1 MSEEKESQMSKS
13 SQFVLQISG
22 AALFSALSLILSLF
36 VVPYLPRTPEGFA
49 YFDPVSIV
57 WVTCFLIFGPL
68 AGVLCCGIGSIILMP
83 FDPFAPIGPLM
94 KFSATFSL
102 IIIPILLLKFT
113 KRNRIMTLTELKT
126 LRLESVRKSQSL
138 KKVKNYVIYGLIGT
152 GFRIVVMVILNIWV
166 YLSFYGASGLEIWI
180 VVVILLNA
188 LTSLWDL
195 LIPYLI
201 VFVTKLDA
209 IFEIW

>member
-1 MSEEKESQMSKS
+1 MSEEKEPHMSES

-22 AALFSALSLILSLF
+22 AALFSSLSLILSVF
-36 VVPYLPRTPEGFA
+36 TTEFLPRTPEGFA

-68 AGVLCCGIGSIILMP
+68 AGVLCCGIGSLILMP

-102 IIIPILLLKFT
+102 IIIPILLLSLS
-113 KRNRIMTLTELKT
+113 KRKEGI
-126 LRLESVRKSQSL
+126 RKSQSL
-138 KKVKNYVIYGLIGT
+138 KNLKNYVIYGLFGT
-152 GFRIVVMVILNIWV
+152 GFRIIVMVILNIMV

-180 VVVILLNA
+180 IVGILLNA

-209 IFEIW
+209 VFEIW

>member
-1 MSEEKESQMSKS
+1 MSEEKESHMSKS

-68 AGVLCCGIGSIILMP
+68 AGVLCCGIGSLILMP

-102 IIIPILLLKFT
+102 IIIPILLLSLS
-113 KRNRIMTLTELKT
+113 KRKEGI
-126 LRLESVRKSQSL
+126 RKSQSL
-138 KKVKNYVIYGLIGT
+138 KKVKNYVIYGLFGT
-152 GFRIVVMVILNIWV
+152 GFRIIVMVILNIWV

>member
-1 MSEEKESQMSKS
+1 MLEEKESHMSKS

-22 AALFSALSLILSLF
+22 AALFSALSLILSLY

-68 AGVLCCGIGSIILMP
+68 AGILCTGIGSVLLMP

-94 KFSATFSL
+94 KFAATFSL
-102 IIIPILLLKFT
+102 IIIPILLLRYT
-113 KRNRIMTLTELKT
+113 KRKENI
-126 LRLESVRKSQSL
+126 RKSQSL
-138 KKVKNYVIYGLIGT
+138 KKVKNYVIYGLFGT
-152 GFRIVVMVILNIWV
+152 GFRLIVMVILNIIV
-166 YLSFYGASGLEIWI
+166 YISFYGVLGLEIWI

-201 VFVTKLDA
+201 VFGTKLDA
-209 IFEIW
+209 KFEIW

>member
-1 MSEEKESQMSKS
+1 MLEEKESHMSKS

-22 AALFSALSLILSLF
+22 AALFSALSLILSLY

-57 WVTCFLIFGPL
+57 WMTCFLIFGPL
-68 AGVLCCGIGSIILMP
+68 AGVLCCGIGSVILMP

-94 KFSATFSL
+94 KFAATFSL
-102 IIIPILLLKFT
+102 MIIPILLLRYT
-113 KRNRIMTLTELKT
+113 KRK
-126 LRLESVRKSQSL
+126 ESIRKSQSL
-138 KKVKNYVIYGLIGT
+138 KKVKNYVIYGLFGT
-152 GFRIVVMVILNIWV
+152 GFRLIVTVILNIIV
-166 YLSFYGASGLEIWI
+166 YISFYGVLGLEIWI

-201 VFVTKLDA
+201 VFGTKLDA
-209 IFEIW
+209 KFEIW

>member
-1 MSEEKESQMSKS
+1 MSEEKEPHMSES

-22 AALFSALSLILSLF
+22 AALFSSLSLILSVFTTEFLS
-36 VVPYLPRTPEGFA
+36 RTPEGFA

-68 AGVLCCGIGSIILMP
+68 AGVLCCGIGSLILMP
-83 FDPFAPIGPLM
+83 FDPTGPIGPFM
-94 KFSATFSL
+94 KFSATISL
-102 IIIPILLLKFT
+102 IVIPILLLKYN
-113 KRNRIMTLTELKT
+113 KRK
-126 LRLESVRKSQSL
+126 ESIRKSQIL
-138 KKVKNYVIYGLIGT
+138 KNVNTYIIYGLFGT
-152 GFRIVVMVILNIWV
+152 GFRIFVMVILNIIV
-166 YLSFYGASGLEIWI
+166 YLSFYGASGLEYYI
-180 VVVILLNA
+180 VVVVIPLNA

-201 VFVTKLDA
+201 VFGTKLDA

>member
-1 MSEEKESQMSKS
+1 MLEEKESHMSKS

-22 AALFSALSLILSLF
+22 AALFSALSLILSILTT
-36 VVPYLPRTPEGFA
+36 PYLPRTAEGFA

-83 FDPFAPIGPLM
+83 FDSFAPIGPLM

-102 IIIPILLLKFT
+102 IIVPILLLKFA
-113 KRNRIMTLTELKT
+113 KRKENT
-126 LRLESVRKSQSL
+126 RKSQIL
-138 KKVKNYVIYGLIGT
+138 KKFTNYIIYGLFGT
-152 GFRIVVMVILNIWV
+152 GFRIIVMVILNIIV
-166 YLSFYGASGLEIWI
+166 YISFYGTSGIEIWI

-201 VFVTKLDA
+201 VYGAKLDVK
-209 IFEIW
+209 FEIW

>member
-1 MSEEKESQMSKS
+1 MLEEKESHMSKS

-22 AALFSALSLILSLF
+22 AALFSALSLILSLY

-57 WVTCFLIFGPL
+57 WMTCFLIFGPL
-68 AGVLCCGIGSIILMP
+68 AGILCTGIGSVLLMP

-94 KFSATFSL
+94 KFAATFSL
-102 IIIPILLLKFT
+102 MIIPILLLRYT
-113 KRNRIMTLTELKT
+113 KRK
-126 LRLESVRKSQSL
+126 ESIRKSQSL
-138 KKVKNYVIYGLIGT
+138 KKVKNYVIYGLFGT
-152 GFRIVVMVILNIWV
+152 GFRLIVTVILNIIV
-166 YLSFYGASGLEIWI
+166 YISFYGVLGLEIWI

-201 VFVTKLDA
+201 VFTTKLDA
-209 IFEIW
+209 KFEIW

>member
-1 MSEEKESQMSKS
+1 MSEEKEFQMSKS

-49 YFDPVSIV
+49 YFDPVSII

-68 AGVLCCGIGSIILMP
+68 AGVLCCGIGSVILMP

-102 IIIPILLLKFT
+102 IIIPILLLSLT
-113 KRNRIMTLTELKT
+113 KRK
-126 LRLESVRKSQSL
+126 ESIRKSQSL
-138 KKVKNYVIYGLIGT
+138 KKVKNYVIYGLFGT
-152 GFRIVVMVILNIWV
+152 GFRIIVMIILNIMV
-166 YLSFYGASGLEIWI
+166 YLSFYGASGLEAWI
-180 VVVILLNA
+180 VLVILLNA

-201 VFVTKLDA
+201 VFGTKLDA
-209 IFEIW
+209 KFEIW

>member
-1 MSEEKESQMSKS
+1 MSEEKESHMSKS

-22 AALFSALSLILSLF
+22 AALFSALSLMLSLF

-49 YFDPVSIV
+49 YFDPVSII

-68 AGVLCCGIGSIILMP
+68 AGVLCCGIGSVILMP

-102 IIIPILLLKFT
+102 IIIPILLLSLT
-113 KRNRIMTLTELKT
+113 KRKDNI
-126 LRLESVRKSQSL
+126 RKSQSL
-138 KKVKNYVIYGLIGT
+138 KKVKNYIIYGFFGT
-152 GFRIVVMVILNIWV
+152 VFRIFVMVILNIIV
-166 YLSFYGASGLEIWI
+166 FLSFYGASGLEYWII
-180 VVVILLNA
+180 VVVIPLNA

-201 VFVTKLDA
+201 VFGTKLDA
-209 IFEIW
+209 KFEIW

>member
-1 MSEEKESQMSKS
+1 MLEEKESHMSKS
-13 SQFVLQISG
+13 SQFVLQIAG
-22 AALFSALSLILSLF
+22 AALFSALSLILSIF

-68 AGVLCCGIGSIILMP
+68 AGVLCCGIGSVILMP
-83 FDPFAPIGPLM
+83 FDPFVPIGPLM

-113 KRNRIMTLTELKT
+113 KRK
-126 LRLESVRKSQSL
+126 ESNRKSQFL
-138 KKVKNYVIYGLIGT
+138 KKTSNYIFYGLLGT
-152 GFRIVVMVILNIWV
+152 GFRIVVMVILNTIV
-166 YLSFYGASGLEIWI
+166 YLTFYGAAGLEYWI
-180 VVVILLNA
+180 ALVILLNA

-201 VFVTKLDA
+201 VYGTKLDA
-209 IFEIW
+209 KFEIW

>member
-1 MSEEKESQMSKS
+1 MSEEKESHMSKS

-22 AALFSALSLILSLF
+22 AALFSALSLVLSIF

-49 YFDPVSIV
+49 FFDPVSII

-68 AGVLCCGIGSIILMP
+68 AGVLCCGIGSLMLMP
-83 FDPFAPIGPLM
+83 FDPSPIGPFM

-102 IIIPILLLKFT
+102 IIIPILLLRLT
-113 KRNRIMTLTELKT
+113 KRK
-126 LRLESVRKSQSL
+126 ESIRKSQNF
-138 KKVKNYVIYGLIGT
+138 KKVKNYVIYGLFGT
-152 GFRIVVMVILNIWV
+152 AFRIIVMVILNIIV
-166 YLSFYGASGLEIWI
+166 YLSMFGASGLEIWI

-201 VFVTKLDA
+201 VFGTKLDS